1 MKKRMKRGSM
11 TIEAALLM
19 PLLLLVV
26 TITLYLFFYV
36 HNKVWLTAAAYEAA
50 LDGSLET
57 ARPEGKSRDKALKKG
72 KELGNSGFYESKN
85 LKLQVS
91 EGKKVQVTYDLDMF
105 SLYGGF
111 NSHLQVKGS
120 VKEKKQIHN
129 TILDHPRKN
138 LIIIIV
144 ESLNS
149 WLLNRT
155 IDGIEIT
162 PNLNRFIKE
171 DST

>member
-26 TITLYLFFYV
+26 MITLYLFFYV

-50 LDGSLET
+50 LDGSMET
-57 ARPEGKSRDKALKKG
+57 ARPEGKSRDKALKN
-72 KELGNSGFYESKN
+72 GNSGFYESKN

-105 SLYGGF
+105 SIYGGF

-120 VKEKKQIHN
+120 AKVIKPVTWIRKVKGLSEVSNKLK
-129 TILDHPRKN
+129 
-138 LIIIIV
+138 
-144 ESLNS
+144 
-149 WLLNRT
+149 
-155 IDGIEIT
+155 G
-162 PNLNRFIKE
+162 
-171 DST
+171 

>member
-72 KELGNSGFYESKN
+72 KELGNTGFYAVSYTHLDVYKRQVWCLWSLSCTEKN
-85 LKLQVS
+85 WN
-91 EGKKVQVTYDLDMF
+91 GR
-105 SLYGGF
+105 G
-111 NSHLQVKGS
+111 
-120 VKEKKQIHN
+120 
-129 TILDHPRKN
+129 
-138 LIIIIV
+138 
-144 ESLNS
+144 
-149 WLLNRT
+149 
-155 IDGIEIT
+155 
-162 PNLNRFIKE
+162 
-171 DST
+171 